1 MMPDDTQVTQ
11 RSKATPGLYIVATP
25 IGNLADITLRALEV
39 LKQMDF
45 IACEDTRV
53 SRRLLEHYGVT
64 APLWHYDDHSREGD
78 RKKLLR
84 HIEEGKSIA
93 LISDAGTPLISDPG
107 YKLVRQAQTMGLYVT
122 TLPGASSVTA
132 ALTLAGLPTNRFVFE
147 GFLPPKQVAR
157 KKVLQHLK
165 ALDATL
171 VFFESA
177 RRLQEALEDI
187 LTVLGEREV
196 AVVREISKL
205 FEETKR
211 DSVSQLLAHYEAH
224 GLPKG
229 EVVLVVA
236 PPEAT
241 VMDENAVQHMLAE
254 ALKTLSVKDAA
265 HTVAEATGLP
275 RKEVYRLALGLKRK
289 EGGHEET

>member
-64 APLWHYDDHSREGD
+64 APLWHYDDHSREGN

-122 TLPGASSVTA
+122 TLPGASSLTA

-275 RKEVYRLALGLKRK
+275 RKEVYRLALGLKGK